1 MGIITWAEALG
12 GKIRTW
18 RLYDVLW
25 DGFYKK
31 EWLVGSHLSVG
42 LPEAKL
48 QICYLRFK
56 IHCCIWRHKGTF
68 INYIYHLN
76 LEKQEQRTEP
86 GYIKIPTIGRIKA
99 SLLNLI
105 GNNCPTQTIWGKS
118 GLRRKFHLKQSQKQ
132 TTWHIF
138 FFNFNI
144 EPWYNLLLKSSMVI

>member
-18 RLYDVLW
+18 RLYGVLW

-48 QICYLRFK
+48 QIYYLPFI
-56 IHCCIWRHKGTF
+56 IHCCVWRCKGTF

-76 LEKQEQRTEP
+76 LEKQETKNIIWIHKDCNKLEESKP
-86 GYIKIPTIGRIKA
+86 DCLT
-99 SLLNLI
+99 SLEVIAQLEHI
-105 GNNCPTQTIWGKS
+105 RRIWGKS
-118 GLRRKFHLKQSQKQ
+118 GSRKFHL
-132 TTWHIF
+132 
-138 FFNFNI
+138 
-144 EPWYNLLLKSSMVI
+144 